1 VRQINNGC
9 KCWGFVVFKLGLIVN
24 PYAGLGGS
32 VGLKGSDGDNIRAEA
47 FVRGAE
53 PRAVPRTERALKMI
67 SDLREQIEIFCFAGD
82 MGETN
87 ARAAG
92 FITHVI
98 GEAGQQPSSARDTCV
113 AATAL
118 MQHNLDL
125 ILFAGG
131 DGTARLIADV
141 VGKSLPVLGVPCG
154 VKMHSGVY
162 ATAPEAA
169 GEILKQLL
177 TGTLVNIAE
186 RDVKDIDEDA
196 FRNGQV
202 RARFY
207 GTLLVPEDSQF
218 LQQVKNAGTERD
230 ELMQLDVAQEM
241 IEQLQADTLYLVGPG
256 STTHLFLQQLGIEG
270 SLLGVDLLL
279 NKQLIATDVDAT
291 EIITQLDQFLG
302 PVKMIIT
309 AIGGQGH
316 ILGRGNQQFTP
327 AILRCVGKDNIHIIA
342 ARGKIL
348 ALNGRP
354 LLVDTND
361 PELDAA
367 FGGYRPVIT
376 GYHETIMYPV
386 GYAAKGNEFEGRH

>member
-1 VRQINNGC
+1 M
-9 KCWGFVVFKLGLIVN
+9 FKLGVIIN

-32 VGLKGSDGDNIRAEA
+32 VGLKGSDGAVIRTEA
-47 FVRGAE
+47 LARGAE
-53 PRAVPRTERALKMI
+53 QRAPARMQRTLETIRTFNQQLEVI
-67 SDLREQIEIFCFAGD
+67 CFAGD
-82 MGETN
+82 MGETAAKN
-87 ARAAG
+87 AG
-92 FITHVI
+92 FITRVI
-98 GEAGQQPSSARDTCV
+98 GAAQYSPSEPEDTC
-113 AATAL
+113 AAARAL
-118 MQHNLDL
+118 MQEQVDL

-141 VGKSLPVLGVPCG
+141 VGTHQPVLGVPSG

-162 ATAPEAA
+162 AISPEAA

-177 TGTLVNIAE
+177 SSALVNIAE
-186 RDVKDIDEDA
+186 RDVKDIDEEA

-207 GTLLVPEDSQF
+207 GTLLVPEDSQY

-230 ELMQLDVAQEM
+230 ELAQLDVAQEM
-241 IEQLQADTLYLVGPG
+241 IDQLQPNTLYLVGPG
-256 STTHLFLQQLGIEG
+256 STTHLFLQELGLEG

-279 NKQLIATDVDAT
+279 NNQLIALDVSAPQ
-291 EIITQLDQFLG
+291 ILTQLNQFTG
-302 PVKMIIT
+302 AVKMIIT

-327 AILRCVGKDNIHIIA
+327 AILRHIGKDNIHIIA

-361 PELDAA
+361 PALDQE

-376 GYHETIMYPV
+376 GYRETIMYPV
-386 GYAAKGNEFEGRH
+386 GYATKGEC

>member
-1 VRQINNGC
+1 M
-9 KCWGFVVFKLGLIVN
+9 FKLGLIIN

-32 VGLKGSDGDNIRAEA
+32 VGLKGSDGDAIRIEA
-47 FVRGAE
+47 LARGAE
-53 PRAVPRTERALKMI
+53 PRALQRMQRALQII
-67 SDLREQIEIFCFAGD
+67 SHLPEKIEVFCFAGD
-82 MGETN
+82 MGETS
-87 ARAAG
+87 ARASG
-92 FITHVI
+92 FTTRVI
-98 GEAGQQPSSARDTCV
+98 GAAQQQPSSAQDTCA

-118 MQHNLDL
+118 LQQKVDL

-141 VGKSLPVLGVPCG
+141 IGTSQPVLGVPCG

-162 ATAPEAA
+162 ANSPEAA

-177 TGTLVNIAE
+177 TGSLVNIVE

-230 ELMQLDVAQEM
+230 ELAQLDVAQEM
-241 IEQLQADTLYLVGPG
+241 IEQLQPDTLYLVGPG
-256 STTHLFLQQLGIEG
+256 STTHLFLQELGVDG
-270 SLLGVDLLL
+270 SLLGVDVLL
-279 NKQLIATDVDAT
+279 NNELIATDVSAAQ
-291 EIITQLDQFLG
+291 ICTQLDHFSG

-327 AILRCVGKDNIHIIA
+327 DILRRVGKENIHIIA

-361 PELDAA
+361 PELDIA

-376 GYHETIMYPV
+376 GYRETIMYPV
-386 GYAAKGNEFEGRH
+386 GYSAEGEH

>member
-1 VRQINNGC
+1 
-9 KCWGFVVFKLGLIVN
+9 VFKLGLIVN

-32 VGLKGSDGDNIRAEA
+32 VGLKGSDGDEIRSEA
-47 FVRGAE
+47 IARGAE
-53 PRAVPRTERALKMI
+53 PRALQRIERALQII
-67 SDLREQIEIFCFAGD
+67 SRFKDQVEIFCFAGD
-82 MGETN
+82 MGETS

-98 GEAGQQPSSARDTCV
+98 GEAEQQPSSAQDTC
-113 AATAL
+113 AAARL
-118 MQHNLDL
+118 IMLQQVDL

-141 VGKSLPVLGVPCG
+141 VGKTQPVLGVPCG

-162 ATAPEAA
+162 ANAPEAA

-177 TGTLVNIAE
+177 TGSLVNIVE

-207 GTLLVPEDSQF
+207 GSLLVPEDSQF

-230 ELMQLDVAQEM
+230 ELAQLDVAQEM
-241 IEQLQADTLYLVGPG
+241 IDQLQPDTLYLVGPG
-256 STTHLFLQQLGIEG
+256 STTHLFLQELGLEG

-279 NKQLIATDVDAT
+279 NNELIAADVSAAQ
-291 EIITQLDQFLG
+291 IIAQLDQFSG

-327 AILRCVGKDNIHIIA
+327 AILRRIGKDNIHIIA

-361 PELDAA
+361 PDLDIA

-376 GYHETIMYPV
+376 GYRETIMYPV
-386 GYAAKGNEFEGRH
+386 GYAIEGTH

>member
-1 VRQINNGC
+1 M
-9 KCWGFVVFKLGLIVN
+9 FKLGLIVN

-32 VGLKGSDGDNIRAEA
+32 VGLKGSDGDAIRAEA
-47 FVRGAE
+47 FARGAE
-53 PRAVPRTERALKMI
+53 PRAMQRMERAL
-67 SDLREQIEIFCFAGD
+67 QIAADFNQQVEIICFAGD
-82 MGETN
+82 MGEAS

-92 FITHVI
+92 FATHVI
-98 GEAGQQPSSARDTCV
+98 GAAQQQPSSAQDTC
-113 AATAL
+113 AAADAL
-118 MQHNLDL
+118 MQHGVDL

-141 VGKSLPVLGVPCG
+141 VGTSQPVLGVPCG

-162 ATAPEAA
+162 ANAPEAA

-177 TGTLVNIAE
+177 TGVLVNIVE

-196 FRNGQV
+196 FRIGQV

-230 ELMQLDVAQEM
+230 ELAQLDVAQEM
-241 IEQLQADTLYLVGPG
+241 IEQLQPDTLYLVGPG
-256 STTHLFLQQLGIEG
+256 STTHLFLQELGLEG

-279 NKQLIATDVDAT
+279 NNELIATDVSASQ
-291 EIITQLDQFLG
+291 ILIYLDQFSS

-327 AILRCVGKDNIHIIA
+327 AILRRIGKENIHIIA

-376 GYHETIMYPV
+376 GYRETIMYPV
-386 GYAAKGNEFEGRH
+386 GYAIEGNTMEGVH

>member
-1 VRQINNGC
+1 MFR
-9 KCWGFVVFKLGLIVN
+9 LGLIIN

-32 VGLKGSDGDNIRAEA
+32 VGLKGSDGEAIRTEA
-47 FVRGAE
+47 LARGAE
-53 PRAVPRTERALKMI
+53 IRAPQRMARALQFLLPFR
-67 SDLREQIEIFCFAGD
+67 DQIQVFCFAGD
-82 MGETN
+82 MGEN
-87 ARAAG
+87 CARDAG
-92 FITHVI
+92 FHTSII
-98 GEAGQQPSSARDTCV
+98 GVAHHQPSEAADTCA

-118 MQHNLDL
+118 MNESVDL

-141 VGKSLPVLGVPCG
+141 IGTRQPVLGVPSG

-162 ATAPEAA
+162 AISPEAA
-169 GEILKQLL
+169 GEIVKQLL
-177 TGTLVNIAE
+177 TGQLVNIAE

-230 ELMQLDVAQEM
+230 ELAQLDVAQEM
-241 IEQLQADTLYLVGPG
+241 IEQLQQDTLYLVGPG
-256 STTHLFLQQLGIEG
+256 STTHLFLAELGLDG
-270 SLLGVDLLL
+270 SLLGVDILL
-279 NKQLIATDVDAT
+279 NNELIAVDVSAPQ
-291 EIITQLDQFLG
+291 IISHLEKFLG
-302 PVKMIIT
+302 SVKIIVT

-316 ILGRGNQQFTP
+316 IFGRGNQQFTP
-327 AILRCVGKDNIHIIA
+327 DILKRVGKENIIIIA

-361 PELDAA
+361 LQLDQS
-367 FGGYRPVIT
+367 FSGYTRVIT
-376 GYHETIMYPV
+376 GYNETIMYPV
-386 GYAAKGNEFEGRH
+386 GYTITGKQS

>member
-1 VRQINNGC
+1 M
-9 KCWGFVVFKLGLIVN
+9 FKLGLIIN

-32 VGLKGSDGDNIRAEA
+32 VGLKGSDGDAIRTEA
-47 FVRGAE
+47 LARGAE
-53 PRAVPRTERALKMI
+53 PRALARMERALQVI
-67 SDLREQIEIFCFAGD
+67 ASFREQVEVFCFAGD
-82 MGETN
+82 MGELS

-92 FITHVI
+92 FTTHIV
-98 GEAGQQPSSARDTCV
+98 GVAQQQPSSAQDTC
-113 AATAL
+113 AAAMVL
-118 MQHNLDL
+118 MRQNVDL

-131 DGTARLIADV
+131 DGTARLITDA
-141 VGKSLPVLGVPCG
+141 VGTSQPVLGVPCG

-162 ATAPEAA
+162 ANAPEAA

-177 TGTLVNIAE
+177 TGTLVNIVE
-186 RDVKDIDEDA
+186 RDVKDIDEEA
-196 FRNGQV
+196 FRNGEV

-230 ELMQLDVAQEM
+230 ELAQLDVAQGM
-241 IEQLQADTLYLVGPG
+241 IEQLQPDTLYLVGPG
-256 STTHLFLQQLGIEG
+256 STTHLFLQELGVEG

-279 NKQLIATDVDAT
+279 NNKLIATDLGAAQ
-291 EIITQLDQFLG
+291 ITIQLEKFTG

-327 AILRCVGKDNIHIIA
+327 AILRRIGKDNIHIIA

-348 ALNGRP
+348 ALDGRP

-361 PELDAA
+361 PELDVV

-376 GYHETIMYPV
+376 GYRETIMYPV
-386 GYAAKGNEFEGRH
+386 GYSSEGDH

>member
-1 VRQINNGC
+1 M
-9 KCWGFVVFKLGLIVN
+9 FKLGLIIN

-32 VGLKGSDGDNIRAEA
+32 VGLKGSDGDDIRAEA
-47 FVRGAE
+47 IARGAE
-53 PRAVPRTERALKMI
+53 PRALQRMERALQVI
-67 SDLREQIEIFCFAGD
+67 VDSCEQVEVFCFAGD
-82 MGETN
+82 MGETS
-87 ARAAG
+87 ARALG
-92 FITHVI
+92 FTTRVI
-98 GEAGQQPSSARDTCV
+98 GAAQQQPSNAQDTSA
-113 AATAL
+113 AASTL
-118 MQHNLDL
+118 MQQGVDL

-131 DGTARLIADV
+131 DGTARIIADV
-141 VGKSLPVLGVPCG
+141 VGVSQPALGVPCG

-162 ATAPEAA
+162 ANAPEAA

-177 TGTLVNIAE
+177 SGKLVNIVE
-186 RDVKDIDEDA
+186 RDVKDIDEEA
-196 FRNGQV
+196 FRNGKV

-207 GTLLVPEDSQF
+207 GTLLVPEDSQL

-230 ELMQLDVAQEM
+230 ELAQLDVAQAM
-241 IEQLQADTLYLVGPG
+241 IEQLQPDTLYLVGPG
-256 STTHLFLQQLGIEG
+256 STTHLFLQELGLDG

-279 NKQLIATDVDAT
+279 NNELIASDVSAAQ
-291 EIITQLDQFLG
+291 ITAQLDQFSG
-302 PVKMIIT
+302 AVKMIIT

-327 AILRCVGKDNIHIIA
+327 AILRRVGKDNIHIIA

-361 PELDAA
+361 AGLDAS

-376 GYHETIMYPV
+376 GYRETIMYPV
-386 GYAAKGNEFEGRH
+386 GYAAGEP

>member
-1 VRQINNGC
+1 M
-9 KCWGFVVFKLGLIVN
+9 FKLGLIIN

-32 VGLKGSDGDNIRAEA
+32 VGLKGSDGDDIRTEA
-47 FVRGAE
+47 LARGAE
-53 PRAVPRTERALKMI
+53 PRAQQRMQRALQVI
-67 SDLREQIEIFCFAGD
+67 ANFQDQVEIFCFAGD
-82 MGETN
+82 MGEAS
-87 ARAAG
+87 ARALD
-92 FITHVI
+92 FVTHVV
-98 GEAGQQPSSARDTCV
+98 GAAQQHPSGAEDTSA
-113 AATAL
+113 AAKAL
-118 MQHNLDL
+118 IAQNVDL

-131 DGTARLIADV
+131 DGTARVIADA
-141 VGKSLPVLGVPCG
+141 VGVSQPVLGVPSG

-162 ATAPEAA
+162 ANAPEAA

-177 TGTLVNIAE
+177 TGTLVNIVE

-230 ELMQLDVAQEM
+230 ELAQLDVAQEM
-241 IEQLQADTLYLVGPG
+241 IEQLQPDTLYLVGPG
-256 STTHLFLQQLGIEG
+256 STTHLFLQELGLDG
-270 SLLGVDLLL
+270 TLLGVDLLL
-279 NKQLIATDVDAT
+279 NNELIATDLSAT
-291 EIITQLDQFLG
+291 QITAQLDQFSG

-327 AILRCVGKDNIHIIA
+327 AILRRIGKENIHIIA

-361 PELDAA
+361 PELDLA

-376 GYHETIMYPV
+376 GYRETIMYPV
-386 GYAAKGNEFEGRH
+386 GYGVGEV

>member
-1 VRQINNGC
+1 M
-9 KCWGFVVFKLGLIVN
+9 FKLGLIVN

-32 VGLKGSDGDNIRAEA
+32 VGLKGSDGDAIRAEA
-47 FVRGAE
+47 FARGAE
-53 PRAVPRTERALKMI
+53 PRAMQRMERAL
-67 SDLREQIEIFCFAGD
+67 QIVADFNQQVEIICFAGD
-82 MGETN
+82 MGETS

-92 FITHVI
+92 FATHVI
-98 GEAGQQPSSARDTCV
+98 GAAQQQPSSAQDTCAV
-113 AATAL
+113 ADAL
-118 MQHNLDL
+118 MQHGVDL

-141 VGKSLPVLGVPCG
+141 VGTSQPVLGVPCG

-162 ATAPEAA
+162 ANAPEAA
-169 GEILKQLL
+169 GQILKQLL
-177 TGTLVNIAE
+177 TGVLVNIVE
-186 RDVKDIDEDA
+186 RDVKDIDEEA

-230 ELMQLDVAQEM
+230 ELAQLDVAQEM
-241 IEQLQADTLYLVGPG
+241 IEQLQPDTLYFVGPG
-256 STTHLFLQQLGIEG
+256 STTHLFLQELGLEG
-270 SLLGVDLLL
+270 SLLGVDLVL
-279 NKQLIATDVDAT
+279 NNELVATDVSASQ
-291 EIITQLDQFLG
+291 ILIHLDQFSG

-327 AILRCVGKDNIHIIA
+327 AILRRIGKENIHIIA

-367 FGGYRPVIT
+367 FGGYRQVIT
-376 GYHETIMYPV
+376 GYRETIMYPV
-386 GYAAKGNEFEGRH
+386 GYAIEDNTMEGVH

>member
-1 VRQINNGC
+1 M
-9 KCWGFVVFKLGLIVN
+9 FKLGLIVN

-32 VGLKGSDGDNIRAEA
+32 VGLKGSDGDVIRSEA
-47 FVRGAE
+47 IARGAE
-53 PRAVPRTERALKMI
+53 PRALQRIERTLQII
-67 SDLREQIEIFCFAGD
+67 SNFKDQVETFCFAGD
-82 MGETN
+82 MGE
-87 ARAAG
+87 ASSRAAG

-98 GEAGQQPSSARDTCV
+98 GEAEQQPSNAQDTC
-113 AATAL
+113 AAARL
-118 MQHNLDL
+118 IMQQNVDL

-141 VGKSLPVLGVPCG
+141 VGKTQPVLGVPCG

-162 ATAPEAA
+162 ANAPEAA

-177 TGTLVNIAE
+177 TGSLVNVVE

-230 ELMQLDVAQEM
+230 ELAQLDVAQEM
-241 IEQLQADTLYLVGPG
+241 IDQLQPDTLYLVGPG
-256 STTHLFLQQLGIEG
+256 STTHLFLQELGLEG

-279 NKQLIATDVDAT
+279 NNELIAADVSAAQ
-291 EIITQLDQFLG
+291 ILAQLDNFSG

-327 AILRCVGKDNIHIIA
+327 SILRRVGKDNIHIIA

-361 PELDAA
+361 PELDIA

-376 GYHETIMYPV
+376 GYRETIMYPV
-386 GYAAKGNEFEGRH
+386 GYSAEGER

>member
-1 VRQINNGC
+1 M
-9 KCWGFVVFKLGLIVN
+9 FKLGLIVN

-32 VGLKGSDGDNIRAEA
+32 VGLKGSDGEAIRTEA
-47 FVRGAE
+47 LARGAE
-53 PRAVPRTERALKMI
+53 IRSPQRTTRALQC
-67 SDLREQIEIFCFAGD
+67 LQPFRNQIEVYCFAGE
-82 MGETN
+82 MGESV
-87 ARAAG
+87 ARELG
-92 FITHVI
+92 FTTHVVGAAQQI
-98 GEAGQQPSSARDTCV
+98 PSEASDTC
-113 AATAL
+113 AAASAL
-118 MQHNLDL
+118 VNQTVDL
-125 ILFAGG
+125 ILFVGG

-141 VGKSLPVLGVPCG
+141 IGTRQPVLGVPSG

-162 ATAPEAA
+162 AISPEAA
-169 GEILKQLL
+169 GEIVKQLL
-177 TGTLVNIAE
+177 TGQLVNIAE

-218 LQQVKNAGTERD
+218 LQEVKNAGTERD
-230 ELMQLDVAQEM
+230 ELAQLDVAQEM
-241 IEQLQADTLYLVGPG
+241 IQQLQPDTLYLVGPG
-256 STTHLFLQQLGIEG
+256 STTHLFLQELGLDG
-270 SLLGVDLLL
+270 SLLGVDILL
-279 NKQLIATDVDAT
+279 NSELIAADVTAPH
-291 EIITQLDQFLG
+291 ILAQLNQFTG

-327 AILRCVGKDNIHIIA
+327 EIVTRVGKNNIVVIA

-361 PELDAA
+361 PQLDQS
-367 FGGYRPVIT
+367 FSGYMRVIT
-376 GYHETIMYPV
+376 GYNESIMYQV
-386 GYAAKGNEFEGRH
+386 GYAAAGVQK

>member
-1 VRQINNGC
+1 
-9 KCWGFVVFKLGLIVN
+9 VFKLGVIIN

-32 VGLKGSDGDNIRAEA
+32 VGLKGSDGEAIRSEA
-47 FVRGAE
+47 LARGAE
-53 PRAVPRTERALKMI
+53 QRALARMQRTLESI
-67 SDLREQIEIFCFAGD
+67 GEFNQQIEVICFAGD
-82 MGETN
+82 MGEVAAKN
-87 ARAAG
+87 AG
-92 FITHVI
+92 FIPRII
-98 GEAGQQPSSARDTCV
+98 GVAKNNPSEAEDTC
-113 AATAL
+113 AAAQAL
-118 MQHNLDL
+118 MNEQADL

-141 VGKSLPVLGVPCG
+141 VGTAQPVLGVPSG

-162 ATAPEAA
+162 AISPEAA

-177 TGTLVNIAE
+177 TGKLVNIAE
-186 RDVKDIDEDA
+186 RDVKDIDEEA

-207 GTLLVPEDSQF
+207 GTLLVPEDSQN

-230 ELMQLDVAQEM
+230 ELAQLDVAQEM
-241 IEQLQADTLYLVGPG
+241 IDQLQPDTLYLVGPG
-256 STTHLFLQQLGIEG
+256 STTHLFLQELGLEG

-279 NKQLIATDVDAT
+279 NNKLIALDVSAPQ
-291 EIITQLDQFLG
+291 IVQQLDNFTGQ
-302 PVKMIIT
+302 VKIIIT

-327 AILRCVGKDNIHIIA
+327 AIVRRIGKDNIYIIA

-348 ALNGRP
+348 ALDGRP

-361 PELDAA
+361 PQLDKQLV
-367 FGGYRPVIT
+367 GYWPVIT
-376 GYHETIMYPV
+376 GYRDTIIYPV
-386 GYAAKGNEFEGRH
+386 GYTTEGAG

>member
-1 VRQINNGC
+1 M
-9 KCWGFVVFKLGLIVN
+9 FKLGLIIN

-32 VGLKGSDGDNIRAEA
+32 VGLKGSDGDAIRAEA
-47 FVRGAE
+47 FARGAE
-53 PRAVPRTERALKMI
+53 PRALQRMARTL
-67 SDLREQIEIFCFAGD
+67 QIVAGFKKNLEIVCFAGD
-82 MGETN
+82 MGETS
-87 ARAAG
+87 ARTSG
-92 FITHVI
+92 FTAQVI
-98 GEAGQQPSSARDTCV
+98 GAAQQQPSSAQDTC
-113 AATAL
+113 AAANAL
-118 MQHNLDL
+118 MQHGVDL

-141 VGKSLPVLGVPCG
+141 VGMSQPVLGVPCG

-162 ATAPEAA
+162 ANAPEAA

-177 TGTLVNIAE
+177 TGALVNIVE
-186 RDVKDIDEDA
+186 RDVKDIDEEA

-230 ELMQLDVAQEM
+230 ELTQLDVAQEM
-241 IEQLQADTLYLVGPG
+241 IEQLQPDTLYLVGPG
-256 STTHLFLQQLGIEG
+256 STTHLFLQELGLDG

-279 NKQLIATDVDAT
+279 NNMLIATDVSASQ
-291 EIITQLDQFLG
+291 ILIQLDQFSG

-316 ILGRGNQQFTP
+316 IFGRGNQQFTP
-327 AILRCVGKDNIHIIA
+327 TILRRIGKENIHIIA

-361 PELDAA
+361 PELDVT

-376 GYHETIMYPV
+376 GYRETIMYPV
-386 GYAAKGNEFEGRH
+386 GYAIEGTH

>member
-1 VRQINNGC
+1 M
-9 KCWGFVVFKLGLIVN
+9 FKLGLIIN

-32 VGLKGSDGDNIRAEA
+32 VGLKGSDGDAIRIEA
-47 FVRGAE
+47 LARGAE
-53 PRAVPRTERALKMI
+53 PRALQRMQRALQII
-67 SDLREQIEIFCFAGD
+67 SHLPEKIEVFCFAGD
-82 MGETN
+82 MGETS
-87 ARAAG
+87 ARASG
-92 FITHVI
+92 FTTRVI
-98 GEAGQQPSSARDTCV
+98 GAAQQQPSSAQDTCA

-118 MQHNLDL
+118 LQQKVDL

-141 VGKSLPVLGVPCG
+141 IGTSQPVLGVPCG

-162 ATAPEAA
+162 ANSPEAA

-177 TGTLVNIAE
+177 TGSLVNIVE

-230 ELMQLDVAQEM
+230 ELAQLDVAQEM
-241 IEQLQADTLYLVGPG
+241 IEQLQPDTLYLVGPG
-256 STTHLFLQQLGIEG
+256 STTHLFLQELGVDG
-270 SLLGVDLLL
+270 SLLGVDVLL
-279 NKQLIATDVDAT
+279 NNKLIATDVSAAQ
-291 EIITQLDQFLG
+291 ICTQLDQFSG
-302 PVKMIIT
+302 SVKMIIT

-327 AILRCVGKDNIHIIA
+327 DILRRVGKENIHIIA

-361 PELDAA
+361 PELDVA
-367 FGGYRPVIT
+367 FGGYHPVIT
-376 GYHETIMYPV
+376 GYRETIMYPL
-386 GYAAKGNEFEGRH
+386 GYSAEGEH

>member
-1 VRQINNGC
+1 M
-9 KCWGFVVFKLGLIVN
+9 FKLGLIIN

-32 VGLKGSDGDNIRAEA
+32 VGLKGSDGEVIRTEA
-47 FVRGAE
+47 LARGAE
-53 PRAVPRTERALKMI
+53 MRAPQRMARALQQ
-67 SDLREQIEIFCFAGD
+67 LLGFRAHIEIICFAGE
-82 MGETN
+82 MGEDT
-87 ARAAG
+87 ARALGFTTRIVGAAG
-92 FITHVI
+92 H
-98 GEAGQQPSSARDTCV
+98 QPSEASDTC
-113 AATAL
+113 AAARAL
-118 MQHNLDL
+118 MDESVDL

-141 VGKSLPVLGVPCG
+141 VGTRQPVLGVPSG

-162 ATAPEAA
+162 AISPEAA
-169 GEILKQLL
+169 GEIIKQLL
-177 TGTLVNIAE
+177 TGQLVSIAE

-196 FRNGQV
+196 FRSGQV

-230 ELMQLDVAQEM
+230 ELAQLDVAQEM
-241 IEQLQADTLYLVGPG
+241 IQQLQPDTLYLVGPG
-256 STTHLFLQQLGIEG
+256 STTYMFLQELGLDG
-270 SLLGVDLLL
+270 SLLGVDILL
-279 NKQLIATDVDAT
+279 NNQLIAVDVTASQ
-291 EIITQLDQFLG
+291 IISQLNQFNG
-302 PVKMIIT
+302 PAKIIVT

-327 AILRCVGKDNIHIIA
+327 AIIKHVGIENIIVIA

-361 PELDAA
+361 PALDQS
-367 FGGYRPVIT
+367 FSGYMRVIT
-376 GYHETIMYPV
+376 GYNESIMYPV
-386 GYAAKGNEFEGRH
+386 GYGVADTH

>member
-1 VRQINNGC
+1 M
-9 KCWGFVVFKLGLIVN
+9 FKLGVIIN

-32 VGLKGSDGDNIRAEA
+32 VGLKGSDGEAIRSEA
-47 FVRGAE
+47 LARGAE
-53 PRAVPRTERALKMI
+53 QRAPARMQRTLESIGELNQ
-67 SDLREQIEIFCFAGD
+67 QIEVICFAGD
-82 MGETN
+82 MGEVAAKN
-87 ARAAG
+87 AG
-92 FITHVI
+92 FIPRII
-98 GEAGQQPSSARDTCV
+98 GVAKNNPSEAEDTC
-113 AATAL
+113 AAAQAL
-118 MQHNLDL
+118 MNEQADL

-141 VGKSLPVLGVPCG
+141 VGTAQPVLGVPSG

-162 ATAPEAA
+162 AISPEAA

-177 TGTLVNIAE
+177 TGKLVNIAE
-186 RDVKDIDEDA
+186 RDVKDIDEEA

-207 GTLLVPEDSQF
+207 GTLLVPEDSQN

-230 ELMQLDVAQEM
+230 ELAQLDVAQEM
-241 IEQLQADTLYLVGPG
+241 IDQLQTDTLYLVGPG
-256 STTHLFLQQLGIEG
+256 STTHLFLQELGLEG

-279 NKQLIATDVDAT
+279 NNKLIALDVSAPQ
-291 EIITQLDQFLG
+291 IVQQLDNFTGQ
-302 PVKMIIT
+302 VKIIIT

-327 AILRCVGKDNIHIIA
+327 AIVRRIGKDNIYIIA

-348 ALNGRP
+348 ALDGRP

-361 PELDAA
+361 PQLDKQLV
-367 FGGYRPVIT
+367 GYWPVIT
-376 GYHETIMYPV
+376 GYRDTIIYPV
-386 GYAAKGNEFEGRH
+386 GYTTEGAG

>member
-1 VRQINNGC
+1 M
-9 KCWGFVVFKLGLIVN
+9 FKLGLIIN

-32 VGLKGSDGDNIRAEA
+32 VGLKGSDGDAIRAEA
-47 FVRGAE
+47 FARGAE
-53 PRAVPRTERALKMI
+53 PRALQRIERTL
-67 SDLREQIEIFCFAGD
+67 QIVASFNKNVEIFCFAGD
-82 MGETN
+82 MGETS
-87 ARAAG
+87 ARASG
-92 FITHVI
+92 FTTHVI
-98 GEAGQQPSSARDTCV
+98 GVAQQQPSSAQDTC
-113 AATAL
+113 AAASAL
-118 MQHNLDL
+118 IQHGVDL

-141 VGKSLPVLGVPCG
+141 VGTSQPVLGVPCG

-162 ATAPEAA
+162 ANAPEAA

-177 TGTLVNIAE
+177 TGVLVNIVE

-230 ELMQLDVAQEM
+230 ELAQLDVAQEM

-256 STTHLFLQQLGIEG
+256 STTHLFLQELGLDG

-279 NKQLIATDVDAT
+279 NNELIATDVSASQ
-291 EIITQLDQFLG
+291 ILIQLDQFSG

-327 AILRCVGKDNIHIIA
+327 AILRRIGKDNIHIIA

-361 PELDAA
+361 PELDVA
-367 FGGYRPVIT
+367 FGGFRPVIT
-376 GYHETIMYPV
+376 GYRETIMYPV
-386 GYAAKGNEFEGRH
+386 GYSAEGEH